1 MKEIELLSDEAT
13 DALNGLVDKLNIVG
27 FYSALVGVAEL
38 LDWSSVRTLE
48 HWRTVARKV
57 QLDFISQER
66 KRKRPVSSRASSIR
80 LIAERGGTTVH
91 PRA

>member
-66 KRKRPVSSRASSIR
+66 KRPVSSRASSIR